1 MKRNRNRKGSLRK
14 HSLSLAALAVVVL
27 LIVLYRRSDPDTQPG
42 AFFGKAIATGVLI
55 MTKHIYEKGSAE
67 RQSAVGGSGM
77 AGRALAHSVSS
88 GHRHRLGGGIQGY
101 GPEQS
106 MGTSGWQHRFRM
118 DPDPGVGSDD
128 QAPDGGWVQD
138 ALTAGRA
145 AYPLSP
151 IVPIDGSNRSFN
163 LTPPSRRY

>member
-1 MKRNRNRKGSLRK
+1 MRRNRKRKGSLRK
-14 HSLSLAALAVVVL
+14 HSLSWAALAIVVL
-27 LIVLYRRSDPDTQPG
+27 LIVLYRRSDPDTHIG
-42 AFFGKAIATGVLI
+42 ALFGNAIATGVLI
-55 MTKHIYEKGSAE
+55 MTKHLYEKGSAE

-77 AGRALAHSVSS
+77 AGRVLAHSVSS

-106 MGTSGWQHRFRM
+106 MGTSGWQHRFRV

-128 QAPDGGWVQD
+128 QAPDGGWLQG
-138 ALTAGRA
+138 ALRARRA

-151 IVPIDGSNRSFN
+151 IVPIDRSN
-163 LTPPSRRY
+163 